1 MFAVVYETAY
11 KTEILF
17 QGTLKECKVYM
28 RMNPEMCA
36 DGNAFVQ
43 ELENV

>member
-11 KTEILF
+11 VTKVLF
-17 QGTLKECKVYM
+17 TGTLKECKVYIHL
-28 RMNPEMCA
+28 NPEMCA
-36 DGNAFVQ
+36 DGFTFVQ